1 MDDVLYYKTPP
12 LFITNFSTV
21 TPSPMVNPDLWPK
34 APKSDVQVEY
44 STKFTEDCYT

>member
-1 MDDVLYYKTPP
+1 MDYVLYYKTPP

-21 TPSPMVNPDLWPK
+21 KPFPMVNLDLWPK
-34 APKSDVQVEY
+34 APERDVQAEY